1 MSTTDPRLAARR
13 EAVTMNG
20 VARDKKVFD
29 LTRITVSTEKR
40 IELCQTISSL
50 IDPVKR
56 ERGCLTYRFYEEA
69 DDENT
74 FVLIGE
80 WETRDAWS
88 NHLYSDNFAVLLG
101 SISLLCDSPQI
112 DFKLL
117 SNVAGVEAMTR
128 ARIKGHA

>member
-1 MSTTDPRLAARR
+1 
-13 EAVTMNG
+13 MNG